1 MPVILYLGTGS
12 AYIKLKGLFML
23 WTNKIQRIFQYLP
36 QFKIYFSRTFRPC
49 IITFRFVFNY
59 TSIPLYSQICI
70 EPECEGTNLISG
82 SQIGGSFKPWLKV
95 GGKLSKK
102 NWPSKKGHMALI
114 FCQKCGSNN
123 LVLPSPSNFKLR
135 VKASSSY
142 VPDKGHSREHEN
154 VSFMS
159 SCPLYTS

>member
-70 EPECEGTNLISG
+70 GPECEGTNLISG
-82 SQIGGSFKPWLKV
+82 SQIGGSFKPWLKAFEKKLTIKKRSY
-95 GGKLSKK
+95 GFNILPKMWEQQFSFALPFQFQIEGKSLQ
-102 NWPSKKGHMALI
+102 
-114 FCQKCGSNN
+114 F
-123 LVLPSPSNFKLR
+123 LR
-135 VKASSSY
+135 AW
-142 VPDKGHSREHEN
+142 
-154 VSFMS
+154 
-159 SCPLYTS
+159 

>member
-12 AYIKLKGLFML
+12 AYIKGLFML
-23 WTNKIQRIFQYLP
+23 STNKIQGIFQYLP
-36 QFKIYFSRTFRPC
+36 QFKIYFSRTFRLC

-59 TSIPLYSQICI
+59 TSVPLYSQICI
-70 EPECEGTNLISG
+70 GLECEGTNMKSG

-102 NWPSKKGHMALI
+102 KTDQQKKAIWLI
-114 FCQKCGSNN
+114 FCQKSGSNN
-123 LVLPSPSNFKLR
+123 LVLPPPPSNFKLR
-135 VKASSSY
+135 AKAPSSY
-142 VPDKGHSREHEN
+142 APDKGHSREHEN

-159 SCPLYTS
+159 SCRLYTG

>member
-23 WTNKIQRIFQYLP
+23 STNKIQGIFQYLP
-36 QFKIYFSRTFRPC
+36 QFKIYFSRTFRLC

-59 TSIPLYSQICI
+59 TSVPLYSQICI
-70 EPECEGTNLISG
+70 GPECEGTNMKSG

-102 NWPSKKGHMALI
+102 KLTSKKRSYDFNILPKKWEQQFSFALP
-114 FCQKCGSNN
+114 FQFQNEGK
-123 LVLPSPSNFKLR
+123 SPQFLR
-135 VKASSSY
+135 AW
-142 VPDKGHSREHEN
+142 
-154 VSFMS
+154 
-159 SCPLYTS
+159 